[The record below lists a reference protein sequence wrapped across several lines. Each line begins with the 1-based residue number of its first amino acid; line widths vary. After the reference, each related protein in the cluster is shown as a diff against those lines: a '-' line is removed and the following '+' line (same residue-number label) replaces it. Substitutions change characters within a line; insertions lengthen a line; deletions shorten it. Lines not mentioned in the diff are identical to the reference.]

1 MTSPESGWGRG
12 GGAYLRELHVGWVP
26 QDGAVGLLV
35 ASVADELGV
44 PNAEV
49 VLAVGPLGKYGDR
62 RSVVE
67 TGGHLAS
74 GLGLHFRERLKEEL
88 LRSTVHKAQG
98 GFTSAPRPPGPM
110 EQLLEGVGL
119 CSVPPLI
126 TR

>member
-1 MTSPESGWGRG
+1 MWGRG
-12 GGAYLRELHVGWVP
+12 GGTYLRELHVGWIP

-35 ASVADELGV
+35 ASVADELRV
-44 PNAEV
+44 PNAEI

-67 TGGHLAS
+67 RGRHVAS
-74 GLGLHFRERLKEEL
+74 GLGLYFGERLKEEL
-88 LRSTVHKAQG
+88 LRSMVHKPQG
-98 GFTSAPRPPGPM
+98 GSPSALRPPGPV